1 MIVQAK
7 ARVIKANTRPMASLR
22 PCHHTK
28 QHHSMSNTSPS
39 IITHEALETLS
50 GKAQTVARLR
60 ANLNVHPQL
69 EDPIQRLFNAM
80 EPGTYV
86 RPHRH
91 ARKNGWEL
99 MMCIKGAFSILLFDD
114 SGTVLNRIDL
124 ASDSGNLA
132 VEIPAFAW
140 HIVVSHR
147 PGTVMFEVKPGPYTV
162 VDDKDFAAWAPPEF
176 DPSTERF
183 RLWYATAQAGDQAP
197 PWKPDSV

>member
-1 MIVQAK
+1 MP
-7 ARVIKANTRPMASLR
+7 NT
-22 PCHHTK
+22 T
-28 QHHSMSNTSPS
+28 PS

-50 GKAQTVARLR
+50 GKARAIARLR

-91 ARKNGWEL
+91 ARESGWEL

-114 SGTVLNRIDL
+114 SGTVLNRVDL
-124 ASDSGNLA
+124 AGDAGNLA

-140 HIVVSHR
+140 HVVVSHR

-176 DPSTERF
+176 GTQGHSGETRRRCGDRIRTDNSCS
-183 RLWYATAQAGDQAP
+183 RLENPASDHLT
-197 PWKPDSV
+197 DSRT